1 LIKALHA
8 VDDIKNCE
16 GKYLMEAQVL
26 NVIKIL
32 CNPIDPL
39 SDEAIEKGMELAK
52 EYGLHT
58 RSLEKAI
65 ETMQDRILDAM

>member
-1 LIKALHA
+1 
-8 VDDIKNCE
+8 
-16 GKYLMEAQVL
+16 M
-26 NVIKIL
+26 L

-39 SDEAIEKGMELAK
+39 GDSIIEAAINQAK

>member
-1 LIKALHA
+1 VKVIGS
-8 VDDIKNCE
+8 VDDVQNCDSNYA
-16 GKYLMEAQVL
+16 KEAQVL
-26 NVIKIL
+26 HVVKML

-39 SDEAIEKGMELAK
+39 GNSIIEAAINQAK